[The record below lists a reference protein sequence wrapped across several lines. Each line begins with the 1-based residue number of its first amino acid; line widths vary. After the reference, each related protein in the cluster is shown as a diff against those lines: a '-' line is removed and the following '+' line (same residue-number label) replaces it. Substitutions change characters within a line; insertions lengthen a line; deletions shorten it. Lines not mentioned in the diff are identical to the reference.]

1 MILGTFLTLVH
12 PPIKWKQKLQ
22 KSHRNIM
29 SIKDISKEELETMG
43 YDEIAY
49 LVLEEA
55 GKKMKL
61 LDLFKKVCKA
71 LDLPENTIEERI
83 GDFFELLSINKKFVL
98 LPKGYWDLATNHVQN
113 IIVEDEE
120 EDVNSDEILEE
131 DDLEMENEEDEDIFY
146 DNDLD
151 DNDDEEDDLKDLVI
165 IDEDENIQ

>member
-1 MILGTFLTLVH
+1 
-12 PPIKWKQKLQ
+12 
-22 KSHRNIM
+22 M

-49 LVLEEA
+49 LVLEAA

-71 LDLPENTIEERI
+71 LELPEETVEDRI

-98 LPKGYWDLATNHVQN
+98 LKNGYWDLAVNHVQN
-113 IIVEDEE
+113 IVVEDEE
-120 EDVNSDEILEE
+120 DGLVEETIDEEE
-131 DDLEMENEEDEDIFY
+131 DIEIEEEEEDIFY
-146 DNDLD
+146 DNELD

-165 IDEDENIQ
+165 IDEEENIQ

>member
-1 MILGTFLTLVH
+1 
-12 PPIKWKQKLQ
+12 
-22 KSHRNIM
+22 M

-49 LVLEEA
+49 LILEEA

-61 LDLFKKVCKA
+61 LDLFKKVCKV
-71 LDLPENTIEERI
+71 LNLPEDTVEERI

-98 LPKGYWDLATNHVQN
+98 LQKGYWDLATNHVQN

-120 EDVNSDEILEE
+120 EELSSDELLEE
-131 DDLEMENEEDEDIFY
+131 DENLDMESEEDEDIFY

-165 IDEDENIQ
+165 IDEEESIQ